1 MDFPTRLKQIR
12 LEHKLTQEQLGEKIN
27 VTKVSVSGYENR
39 NRTPDTETLQKLAD
53 YFDISV
59 DYLLGRT
66 NKRSLNNTPDEFN
79 QPLNDPELGLWFK
92 DIKDASPEKQEEL
105 RLFWEFIKMKEK
117 NRQPGDKQK

>member
-27 VTKVSVSGYENR
+27 VTKVSVSGYENG
-39 NRTPDTETLQKLAD
+39 NRTPDTDTLQKLAD
-53 YFDISV
+53 SFDISV

-117 NRQPGDKQK
+117 NRKPGDKQK

>member
-12 LEHKLTQEQLGEKIN
+12 REHKLTQEQLGEKIN
-27 VTKVSVSGYENR
+27 VTKVSISGYENG

-53 YFDISV
+53 CFDISV

-66 NKRSLNNTPDEFN
+66 NKRSLNDTPDESN

-105 RLFWEFIKMKEK
+105 RQFWEFIKMKEK
-117 NRQPGDKQK
+117 NRKPGDEQR

>member
-117 NRQPGDKQK
+117 NRKPGDKQK